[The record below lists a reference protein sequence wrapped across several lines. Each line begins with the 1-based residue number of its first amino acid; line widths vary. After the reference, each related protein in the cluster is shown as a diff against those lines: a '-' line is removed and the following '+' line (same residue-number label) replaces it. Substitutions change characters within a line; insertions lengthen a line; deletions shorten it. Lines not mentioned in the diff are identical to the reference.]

1 MRKIIISLL
10 LLVAV
15 GVSAQVTTEPA
26 IVQQGY
32 TGQVKLIFNPN
43 EGDKGMVG
51 ATECYLYSC
60 VEVNG
65 SGKWEYQLAAWPSK
79 SDKTKM
85 TKNGSNW
92 EITIPNLYTFYGVPE
107 SMTITRL
114 LLLFTDGKNDGKVGR
129 GAGGADI
136 ILKLAPKGLSASIVS
151 TLGEITTQGSS
162 AVLNCYAT
170 QSASLKLKL
179 NGEVVK
185 TATGTEM
192 TYNATFNTT
201 GDYTFELEATDATK
215 TAKATVFTCVAAI
228 PTLRSRPAG
237 INNGIYYD
245 ADPTKVTL
253 CTYAG
258 SKTQA
263 AKHVFVV
270 GDFNNW
276 TISNEYQ
283 LKQAPDSAYFWIEL
297 ENLTPKKEYA
307 FQYVVVRADGVIKR
321 ICDVYS
327 EKVLTGDDPYEPK
340 TVDPSLKPYPS
351 KGDGFVSVLQTN
363 KDPYQWSDAT
373 LNFQRPDKNNLVI
386 YELWIYDYTAKR
398 TLQGVRERLD
408 YIQQLGVNAIELM
421 PVCEFD
427 GNYNWGYSP
436 ALYFALDKAYA
447 TPKQFKEF
455 VDDCHSRGIA
465 VILDMVFN
473 HATGNNPMN
482 KLYPYGTDLAN
493 NPWFCT
499 QVPHDDNVYE
509 KWNHD
514 FGPARDMFT
523 RALRYWI
530 EEYKVDGYRMDLSHG
545 LCGCGSK
552 TSYDYEKL
560 MNNISHYYNNGVL
573 AAAKQGGVYP
583 NGEPYFILEH
593 WGPNMDTQRP
603 RLVNQGMLCWENV
616 NEAYMQVAMGW
627 MDKNDDLSRAS
638 KDGYVSYCE
647 SHDEER
653 MQYKC
658 KMYGN
663 GAIKTDLATRINRVP
678 ACIAL
683 NVLLDGPHMLWQF
696 EEIGFDFSINSDA
709 NHRFPGQEKED
720 YRCNIKARPE
730 AEGYFSDPDRVEAY
744 VKSAQAIQL
753 RTRLRP
759 EWFAGNPTS
768 STLGHAQKVRYV
780 QWGSNVYVVANLDV
794 KEQSATIPSGTWYD
808 YFAGGTK
815 SGSVTL
821 QPGELLIL
829 TGSPVE
835 LPTINRDLESLLPI
849 MNVQDGEAS
858 KAVKFLRNGQVLI
871 LRGDKV
877 YTITGMEIR

>member
-10 LLVAV
+10 LLVAMCAF
-15 GVSAQVTTEPA
+15 AQVTTEPA
-26 IVQQGY
+26 IIQQGY
-32 TGQVKLIFNPN
+32 TGQVKFIFNPN

-60 VEVNG
+60 VEVNA

-92 EITIPNLYTFYGVPE
+92 EITIPNLYTFYGVP
-107 SMTITRL
+107 SNMTITRIL
-114 LLLFTDGKNDGKVGR
+114 MLFTDGKDNGKVGR

-151 TLGEITTQGSS
+151 TLGEITTQGS
-162 AVLNCYAT
+162 AAELKCYAT
-170 QSASLKLKL
+170 QTATMTLKR

-201 GDYTFELEATDATK
+201 GDYTFELEATDDTK
-215 TAKATVFTCVAAI
+215 TAKATVFTCVAST
-228 PTLRSRPAG
+228 PTLQSRPAG
-237 INNGIYYD
+237 INNGIYYN

-258 SKTQA
+258 SKTKA

-297 ENLTPKKEYA
+297 SNLTPKKEYA

-340 TVDPSLKPYPS
+340 VVDPTLKPYPS

-363 KDPYQWSDAT
+363 KDPYEWSEAT

-398 TLQGVRERLD
+398 SLQGVRERLD

-455 VDDCHSRGIA
+455 VEDCHSRGIA

-482 KLYPYGTDLAN
+482 KLYPYGTDLAS
-493 NPWFCT
+493 NPWFNT
-499 QVPHDDNVYE
+499 NPPHGDNVYE
-509 KWNHD
+509 DWNHD
-514 FGPARDMFT
+514 FKPAHTMFI
-523 RALRYWI
+523 RALQYWLT
-530 EEYKVDGYRMDLSHG
+530 EYKVDGYRLDLSHG
-545 LCGCGSK
+545 LCGPQYNAVTNLK
-552 TSYDYEKL
+552 D
-560 MNNISHYYNNGVL
+560 YYNKGVK
-573 AAAKQGGVYP
+573 AVSPTAYM
-583 NGEPYFILEH
+583 ICEH
-593 WGPNMDTQRP
+593 WGSSAGTDRP
-603 RLVNQGMLCWENV
+603 QLINEGMLCWENT
-616 NEAYMQVAMGW
+616 NNAYCQTAMGW
-627 MDKNDDLSRAS
+627 LKDGDSFANANN
-638 KDGYVSYCE
+638 DGYVSYCE

-658 KMYGN
+658 KQYGN
-663 GAIKTDLATRINRVP
+663 GAIKSDLATRIGRVP
-678 ACIAL
+678 ENVVM
-683 NVLLDGPHMLWQF
+683 NVLLNGPHMIWQF
-696 EEIGFDFSINSDA
+696 EEIGYDFSINSEDR
-709 NHRFPGQEKED
+709 HPDTYKED
-720 YRCNIKARPE
+720 YRCNKKPRPE
-730 AEGYFSDPDRVEAY
+730 VHGYFSDPNRVKAY
-744 VKSAQAIQL
+744 EKCAQAIQL
-753 RTRLRP
+753 RTRILP
-759 EWFAGNPTS
+759 NVFAGNPT
-768 STLGHAQKVRYV
+768 AQSIGGGLKVRTV
-780 QWGSNVYVVANLDV
+780 TWGSDVFVAANFDPASAQTVNL
-794 KEQSATIPSGTWYD
+794 PSGTWYD
-808 YFAGGTK
+808 YYAGGTLA
-815 SGSVTL
+815 GSSYNL
-821 QPGELLIL
+821 AAGEVKIF
-829 TGSPVE
+829 TGSKIAAPE
-835 LPTINRDLESLLPI
+835 INLDLESLLPI
-849 MNVQDGEAS
+849 ENVQTNEAAKAS
-858 KAVKFLRNGQVLI
+858 KILRDGQVLI

-877 YTITGMEIR
+877 YTITGQMVNGK